1 MKRYLITA
9 VAAALLVASCSAGG
23 DAAATVNGVAIE
35 TATVE
40 SLVRSEE
47 PLDASQIREVL
58 TAIIQWAAI
67 VDAARDEFDITFTD
81 AEISDYS
88 DGIVADTGA
97 TREEYLDNQKVSE
110 DGFLLYAEQLMIG
123 EKMVEI
129 MQGRVTPPTD
139 EEAQQLL
146 IDDPASW
153 TIVCASHILV
163 GTEEEANAVLGRLD
177 SGEDFGALATELST
191 DTQSG
196 LSGGDLGCTAPASYV
211 TEFAD
216 TTLDAEIGAVAG
228 PVETTY
234 GFHLIR
240 VDSRTEAT
248 LDELKQGLTDMET
261 SNLISDWYLTAV
273 TDADITVNAEYGTW
287 ETDPIPTIVAPVS

>member
-1 MKRYLITA
+1 VKRYLITA
-9 VAAALLVASCSAGG
+9 AAAALLVASCSAGG
-23 DAAATVNGVAIE
+23 DAAATVNGVDIE

-47 PLDASQIREVL
+47 ALDESQVREVL

-88 DGIVADTGA
+88 DGIVADTGT
-97 TREEYLDNQKVSE
+97 TREEYLDSQKVSE
-110 DGFLLYAEQLMIG
+110 EGFLLYAEQLMIG

-129 MQGRVTPPTD
+129 MQGRVTAPTD
-139 EEAQQLL
+139 DEAQQLL

-153 TIVCASHILV
+153 TIVCAFHILV
-163 GTEEEANAVLGRLD
+163 GTEDEANAVLARLD
-177 SGEDFGALATELST
+177 DGEDFAALATELST

-196 LSGGDLGCTAPASYV
+196 LSGGDLGCTTPSSYV
-211 TEFAD
+211 TEFAAA
-216 TTLDAEIGAVAG
+216 TLDAEIGAVTG

-248 LDELKQGLTDMET
+248 LEELKQGATDMET
-261 SNLISDWYLTAV
+261 SNLISDWYLSAV

-287 ETDPIPTIVAPVS
+287 ETDPVPTIVAPVS